1 METLAYLH
9 LALAYETSADIGLC
23 ERRLDG
29 RRFSTNAGM
38 YLLPLIVTLS
48 VLGMASA
55 TLAQTF
61 RLGDSGPEI
70 TVIQER
76 LQKLGYLN
84 QSPTGNFGSVTRDA
98 VIQFQQEKGLPPDGI
113 VGPETIAEL
122 FSPVRQ
128 ARFETYQLPP
138 LRSDVVRQTFSPTS
152 RTNVLQRGD
161 RGSEVRQLQERLKVQ
176 GFDPGLIDG
185 IYGSQTENA
194 VRQFQQANRLF
205 PDGVADSA
213 TLAAL
218 RIGGSQQNPY
228 VVVVPVSNDNTLSA
242 VRAVPGFEN
251 ADLAS
256 SRQGSY
262 VNAGS
267 FPNRASAESRS
278 YLLRSRGFDARVAY
292 FR

>member
-9 LALAYETSADIGLC
+9 LALAYETPADIGLC
-23 ERRLDG
+23 ERWVDG
-29 RRFSTNAGM
+29 RRFSTKAGM

-84 QSPTGNFGSVTRDA
+84 QSPTGNFGSLTRDA

-113 VGPETIAEL
+113 VGAETIAEL

-128 ARFETYQLPP
+128 ARFETFKLPP
-138 LRSDVVRQTFSPTS
+138 IGTDVARQTFSPTT

-161 RGSEVRQLQERLKVQ
+161 RGPEVTRLQERLQAQ

-205 PDGVADSA
+205 PDGIADSA

-267 FPNRASAESRS
+267 FPSRASAESRS
-278 YLLRSRGFDARVAY
+278 YLLRARGFDARVAY